1 MNTYTVRFNLQG
13 GIKPEKNNNINVSNK
28 KLIPIK
34 SHKKKSRNK
43 IEPKSINN
51 SSKNWSPE
59 DKTDILIKRFK
70 IASKTND
77 ILKSSINKES
87 ELNKN
92 RLKVRGM
99 KKKNNRPSNVKNNKV
114 KKRQK
119 TFKVVHTKTNDENN
133 RKFVTNKAENQT
145 PVNEQ
150 GSRNEKNWRS
160 DEKTERNS
168 ELRDMKFE
176 KETSFYKEDDI
187 QDEPHNIKTVNTGEN
202 YGGDDRKKKESNDW
216 NKKENDKSAKYESRN
231 TIFSS
236 RNKNVDV
243 WDKRDNSW
251 DRKNDN
257 WDSKENSGSKERTW
271 DKKDYDRKNK
281 KEDHYLKN
289 EYEIKKYSSFDNTR
303 TSKTD
308 DPGWGNYALFKHL
321 QDKKNSMERGNIEEE
336 KIKPKVYI
344 TAPKPSSYESYAR
357 KRDNFQKP
365 KRALRSFNR
374 TPIPMVGK
382 RPVYD

>member
-77 ILKSSINKES
+77 VLKSSTNKES

-92 RLKVRGM
+92 TLKVRGM

-119 TFKVVHTKTNDENN
+119 TFKVVDTKTNDENN

-176 KETSFYKEDDI
+176 KETSHYKEDDI

-202 YGGDDRKKKESNDW
+202 YGGDDRKKRNQMIGIKKKTIRVQSMKVGIQCSVAEIKTLTSGIKEIIAGIEKTIIGIVKKTVEV
-216 NKKENDKSAKYESRN
+216 KKERGIKKI
-231 TIFSS
+231 TT
-236 RNKNVDV
+236 
-243 WDKRDNSW
+243 
-251 DRKNDN
+251 
-257 WDSKENSGSKERTW
+257 ERTR
-271 DKKDYDRKNK
+271 KK
-281 KEDHYLKN
+281 
-289 EYEIKKYSSFDNTR
+289 I
-303 TSKTD
+303 
-308 DPGWGNYALFKHL
+308 
-321 QDKKNSMERGNIEEE
+321 I
-336 KIKPKVYI
+336 I
-344 TAPKPSSYESYAR
+344 
-357 KRDNFQKP
+357 
-365 KRALRSFNR
+365 
-374 TPIPMVGK
+374 
-382 RPVYD
+382 